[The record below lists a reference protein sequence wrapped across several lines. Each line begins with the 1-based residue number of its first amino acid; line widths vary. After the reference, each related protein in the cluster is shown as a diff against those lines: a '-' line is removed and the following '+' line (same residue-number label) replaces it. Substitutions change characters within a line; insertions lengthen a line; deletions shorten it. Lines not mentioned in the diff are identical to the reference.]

1 MEIRTMVKV
10 LKSTKAA
17 KEKTEVLKK
26 SQLFWRLSDTQIDQI
41 AAISQELKFSAGSPV
56 YHAGDSASHL
66 YVAEKGKV
74 SLEMEIR
81 LGSRTR
87 KQATI
92 DVVTEG
98 QVFGWP
104 ALFPEMPAYTMSAIV
119 MEDVKLLA
127 LDGAKFQSLCDQDIG
142 MCRDV
147 MRELVSLVSNRF
159 SRATKTL
166 AHVLSVASHDLR
178 APLATVH
185 SSLDVLLGKFVGE
198 INSRQAELV
207 AGSKQRIV
215 DLLNIID
222 NILDISHI
230 EISELDFEDI
240 SLAEVVEDSLGDV
253 QGMAG
258 QKEITVEN
266 KTAAKLLTILGHPK
280 RLRQVLTNLLSN
292 AIKFTPAGG
301 TVSIACR
308 EKDDSITISVKDTGI
323 GIPSDELP
331 RIFDDFYRGM
341 KAEEVSGAGIGLS
354 VSKKIIE
361 AHGGRIWAE
370 SPNPETGIGAK
381 VSFML
386 PKVVSEKPAEEK
398 IELGRKAIIIVA
410 DDDPQMLNVTSL
422 VLESH
427 GYTVLKAKNGQEV
440 MGKLD
445 QVIPDVLMLD
455 ILMPD
460 MDGFEVLKKIS
471 EQDLTQRRGM
481 SVIILSAVK
490 EGSSRQRYELETRS
504 PLPIA
509 DYLEKPISPPALL
522 QRVEKVLQSKTKRLQ
537 NVDKEAAK

>member
-1 MEIRTMVKV
+1 MVKV
-10 LKSTKAA
+10 LKSTKATKGKA
-17 KEKTEVLKK
+17 EVLKK

-41 AAISQELKFSAGSPV
+41 AVISQELRFSTGSYV
-56 YHAGDSASHL
+56 YHGGDSTNYL
-66 YVAEKGKV
+66 YIVEKGKI

-81 LGSRTR
+81 LGMRTR
-87 KQATI
+87 KRATI
-92 DVVTEG
+92 DVVAEG
-98 QVFGWP
+98 QVCGWP
-104 ALFPEMPAYTMSAIV
+104 ALFPEMPVYTMSAIV
-119 MEDVKLLA
+119 TEDAKLLA

-147 MRELVSLVSNRF
+147 MRELVTLVSTRF

-166 AHVLSVASHDLR
+166 AHVLSVTSHDLR

-185 SSLDVLLGKFVGE
+185 SSLDVLLGRFVGE
-198 INSRQAELV
+198 INSQQTELI

-215 DLLNIID
+215 DLLNMID

-230 EISELDFEDI
+230 DISELDFEDI
-240 SLAEVVEDSLGDV
+240 PITDVVKDSLGDV

-258 QKEITVEN
+258 QKGITIEN
-266 KTAAKLLTILGHPK
+266 KTAAKLPTILGHPK
-280 RLRQVLTNLLSN
+280 RLRQVLTNLMSN
-292 AIKFTPAGG
+292 AIKFTPDEG
-301 TVSIACR
+301 TVSITCK

-354 VSKKIIE
+354 VSKKIVE

-370 SPNPETGIGAK
+370 SPNPETGIGTR

-386 PKVVSEKPAEEK
+386 PKIISEKPVEEK
-398 IELGRKAIIIVA
+398 IELRRKAMIMVA

-427 GYTVLKAKNGQEV
+427 GYTVLRAKNGHEV

-445 QVIPDVLMLD
+445 QVIPDVLILD
-455 ILMPD
+455 ILMPV
-460 MDGFEVLKKIS
+460 MDGFEVLRKLS
-471 EQDLTQRRGM
+471 EQDSTQRRGM
-481 SVIILSAVK
+481 SIIILSAVK

-509 DYLEKPISPPALL
+509 DYLEKPISPPVLL
-522 QRVEKVLQSKTKRLQ
+522 QRVEKVLQSKIKRLQ
-537 NVDKEAAK
+537 NVDKEAVK

>member
-1 MEIRTMVKV
+1 MEICTMANV
-10 LKSTKAA
+10 LKGTKAV

-26 SQLFWRLSDTQIDQI
+26 SQLFWRLNDAQIDQI
-41 AAISQELKFSAGSPV
+41 TAIASELKFSAGSAV
-56 YHAGDSASHL
+56 YHAGESAGYL
-66 YVAEKGKV
+66 YVVEKGKV

-81 LGSRTR
+81 LGTRTR
-87 KQATI
+87 KQANI

-104 ALFPEMPAYTMSAIV
+104 ALFPEMAAYTMSAIV
-119 MEDVKLLA
+119 TEDAKLIVLDGVKL
-127 LDGAKFQSLCDQDIG
+127 QSLSSQDVG
-142 MCRDV
+142 MGRDV
-147 MRELVSLVSNRF
+147 MRELVNLVSNRF
-159 SRATKTL
+159 SHATKTL

-185 SSLDVLLGKFVGE
+185 SSLDVLLGGFVGE

-207 AGSKQRIV
+207 SGSKQRIV

-240 SLAEVVEDSLGDV
+240 PIAEVVRDSLGDV
-253 QGMAG
+253 QGMAE
-258 QKEITVEN
+258 QKGITVDN
-266 KTAAKLLTILGHPK
+266 KTVAKLPNILGHPK

-301 TVSIACR
+301 RVNIACR
-308 EKDDSITISVKDTGI
+308 EKDDSVTISIKDTGI
-323 GIPSDELP
+323 GIPSEELP

-354 VSKKIIE
+354 VSKKIVE

-370 SPNPETGIGAK
+370 SPNPETGVGTR
-381 VSFML
+381 VNFVL
-386 PKVVSEKPAEEK
+386 PKVISEKAVEEK
-398 IELGRKAIIIVA
+398 LELGRKAIIIVA

-427 GYTVLKAKNGQEV
+427 GYTVLKAKNGHEV

-455 ILMPD
+455 LLMPV
-460 MDGFEVLKKIS
+460 MDGFEVLKQIS
-471 EQDLTQRRGM
+471 EQDLTRLMGM
-481 SVIILSAVK
+481 SIIILSAVK

-522 QRVEKVLQSKTKRLQ
+522 QRVEKVLQSKTKRL
-537 NVDKEAAK
+537 

>member
-1 MEIRTMVKV
+1 MAKI
-10 LKSTKAA
+10 LKGTKAV
-17 KEKTEVLKK
+17 KEKAEVLKK
-26 SQLFWRLSDTQIDQI
+26 SQLFWRLSDAQIGQI
-41 AAISQELKFSAGSPV
+41 TAIANELKFSAGSAV
-56 YHAGDSASHL
+56 YHAGESAGYL
-66 YVAEKGKV
+66 YVVEKGKV

-81 LGSRTR
+81 LGTRTR
-87 KQATI
+87 KQANI

-104 ALFPEMPAYTMSAIV
+104 ALFPEMAAYTMSAIV
-119 MEDVKLLA
+119 TEDAKLIV
-127 LDGAKFQSLCDQDIG
+127 LDGAKLQSLSSQDVG
-142 MCRDV
+142 MGWDV
-147 MRELVSLVSNRF
+147 MRELVNLVSNRF
-159 SRATKTL
+159 SQATKTL

-185 SSLDVLLGKFVGE
+185 SSLDVLLGGFVGE

-207 AGSKQRIV
+207 SGSKQRIV
-215 DLLNIID
+215 DLLNMID

-240 SLAEVVEDSLGDV
+240 LIAEVVRDSLGDV
-253 QGMAG
+253 RGMAD
-258 QKEITVEN
+258 QKGITVDN
-266 KTAAKLLTILGHPK
+266 KTAAKLPNILGHPK

-301 TVSIACR
+301 RVSIACR
-308 EKDDSITISVKDTGI
+308 ENDDSVTISVKDTGI
-323 GIPSDELP
+323 GIPSEELP

-354 VSKKIIE
+354 VSKKIVE

-370 SPNPETGIGAK
+370 SPNPETGVGTR
-381 VSFML
+381 VSFVL
-386 PKVVSEKPAEEK
+386 PRVISEKAVEEK
-398 IELGRKAIIIVA
+398 IELGRKAIIVVA

-427 GYTVLKAKNGQEV
+427 GYTVLKAKNGHEV

-455 ILMPD
+455 LLMPV
-460 MDGFEVLKKIS
+460 MDGFEVLKQIS
-471 EQDLTQRRGM
+471 EQDLTGLRGM
-481 SVIILSAVK
+481 SIIILSAVK

-522 QRVEKVLQSKTKRLQ
+522 QRVEKVLQSKTKRL
-537 NVDKEAAK
+537 